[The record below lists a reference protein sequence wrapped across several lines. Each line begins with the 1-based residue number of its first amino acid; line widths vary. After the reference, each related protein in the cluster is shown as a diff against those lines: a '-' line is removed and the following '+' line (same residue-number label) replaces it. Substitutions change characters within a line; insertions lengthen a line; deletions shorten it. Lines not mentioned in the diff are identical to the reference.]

1 MRNTMPE
8 NDMEHALETAMI
20 AHAIAVIGNVRYNRE
35 YNAEYI
41 MALAMY
47 HDACE
52 VITGDLPTPI
62 KHHNPAIKAEYS
74 KLEDIAAQKLISMLP
89 PDLREY
95 YTPLIAHDESTE
107 EWKIVKAADRICA
120 YIKCLEERKSG
131 RRKRGG
137 STISQQTAKNVFCWP
152 RSSWVRK
159 GVETY
164 FTFLIETFWSKERIM
179 EVYLN
184 VIEMGPG
191 IYGAEQ
197 AAQTYFH
204 CHASQLSAHQAA
216 LITACYPSPQKRN
229 PAKPTS
235 YLLGR
240 AANIEAKMA
249 RYGTPKFTKEYI
261 AHVRERYLQSVQK
274 MEKSK
279 AKRKSK
285 GKNKGKKLDLKSFKQ
300 KTKKQR

>member
-1 MRNTMPE
+1 MSKKKSSSKGKKILKTIGKTLLVLFVISILLPLLYRWVNPPITPFQCVRAIQDGTGIHKKWVPIEKISPYMYR
-8 NDMEHALETAMI
+8 A
-20 AHAIAVIGNVRYNRE
+20 AIASEDNYFLGHRGFDVIAINT
-35 YNAEYI
+35 
-41 MALAMY
+41 
-47 HDACE
+47 
-52 VITGDLPTPI
+52 VI
-62 KHHNPAIKAEYS
+62 
-74 KLEDIAAQKLISMLP
+74 
-89 PDLREY
+89 
-95 YTPLIAHDESTE
+95 
-107 EWKIVKAADRICA
+107 
-120 YIKCLEERKSG
+120 EERKSG
-131 RRKRGG
+131 RRHRGG

-191 IYGAEQ
+191 IYGSEK

-204 CHASQLSAHQAA
+204 CHASQLMAHQAA
-216 LITACYPSPQKRN
+216 LITACYPNPRKRN

-249 RYGTPKFTKEYI
+249 KYGNPKFTDEYI
-261 AHVRERYLQSVQK
+261 SHVRERYLDSVEK
-274 MEKSK
+274 M
-279 AKRKSK
+279 
-285 GKNKGKKLDLKSFKQ
+285 
-300 KTKKQR
+300 KQRKKRQQKKHKK

>member
-1 MRNTMPE
+1 M
-8 NDMEHALETAMI
+8 
-20 AHAIAVIGNVRYNRE
+20 
-35 YNAEYI
+35 
-41 MALAMY
+41 
-47 HDACE
+47 
-52 VITGDLPTPI
+52 
-62 KHHNPAIKAEYS
+62 
-74 KLEDIAAQKLISMLP
+74 
-89 PDLREY
+89 
-95 YTPLIAHDESTE
+95 
-107 EWKIVKAADRICA
+107 
-120 YIKCLEERKSG
+120 
-131 RRKRGG
+131 
-137 STISQQTAKNVFCWP
+137 
-152 RSSWVRK
+152 
-159 GVETY
+159 
-164 FTFLIETFWSKERIM
+164 IETFWSKERIM

-216 LITACYPSPQKRN
+216 LITACYPSPQIRN

-261 AHVRERYLQSVQK
+261 AHMRERYLQSVQK